1 MTNTQTT
8 AGDVVT
14 AAMSIAEDAA
24 QGRLDPATVE
34 AQAAT
39 ELRKLFGTVVGE
51 GDVAWPVQLDV
62 ARQVLALG
70 GIPATELAEWLAVE
84 RQRAGEP
91 VSQPDPDQPTP
102 EPESPASNT
111 LRADSEPVAP
121 ELAEP
126 EPVAEVS
133 PPPATPEPP
142 RRTDGGYDPLAHW
155 PPSQSL
161 RRPL

>member
-14 AAMSIAEDAA
+14 AAMSTAEDAA

-34 AQAAT
+34 ALAAT
-39 ELRKLFGTVVGE
+39 ELRELFGTVVGE

-84 RQRAGEP
+84 RHRAGEP
-91 VSQPDPDQPTP
+91 VSAPDPDETTP
-102 EPESPASNT
+102 EPDSLASST
-111 LRADSEPVAP
+111 LSLDSEHVEAEPV
-121 ELAEP
+121 AEP
-126 EPVAEVS
+126 EPVAEVE
-133 PPPATPEPP
+133 PPPAAPEPP
-142 RRTDGGYDPLAHW
+142 RRTDGGYDPLRGW
-155 PPSQSL
+155 SPGRT
-161 RRPL
+161 RRLP